1 MDITKDT
8 IFIHYGDL
16 YDATK
21 FKEIKNANTPWV
33 KPNGGYWASPVES
46 NNGWKDWCL
55 REDFLSFE
63 DWYQDINRSQKFT
76 IAEDAKI
83 LYLRNEEEITFLKE
97 KYLLRDPHLMCF
109 SIYPDFEKL
118 VSDGY
123 QAIYYEDNV
132 DTHYP
137 LMCWDCD
144 SLLVLDPSIIKI
156 TKEEN

>member
-1 MDITKDT
+1 MEITKDT

-16 YDATK
+16 YDPDK
-21 FKEIKNANTPWV
+21 FKDIKNAKTPWV

-46 NNGWKDWCL
+46 TNGWKDWCL
-55 REDFLSFE
+55 REDLLGFG
-63 DWYQDINRSQKFT
+63 DWYKDIGRHSKFT
-76 IAEDAKI
+76 IKENSKI
-83 LYLRNEEEITFLKE
+83 LYLRNKAELSILNQYSFAT
-97 KYLLRDPHLMCF
+97 RF

-132 DTHYP
+132 ETHYP

-144 SLLVLDPSIIKI
+144 SLLVMDPTIINVI
-156 TKEEN
+156 KEEN

>member
-8 IFIHYGDL
+8 VFIHYGDL
-16 YDATK
+16 FDITK
-21 FKEIKNANTPWV
+21 FHEVKNAKTPWA

-46 NNGWKDWCL
+46 TNGWKDWCL
-55 REDFLSFE
+55 REDFLCFG
-63 DWYQDINRSQKFT
+63 DWYKDINRSQRFT
-76 IAEDAKI
+76 IDGDAKI
-83 LYLRNEEEITFLKE
+83 LYIRNKAEVNFFKTTYQIA
-97 KYLLRDPHLMCF
+97 DPHHMCF
-109 SIYPDFEKL
+109 AVYPDFEKL
-118 VSDGY
+118 VVDGY

-137 LMCWDCD
+137 MMCWDCD